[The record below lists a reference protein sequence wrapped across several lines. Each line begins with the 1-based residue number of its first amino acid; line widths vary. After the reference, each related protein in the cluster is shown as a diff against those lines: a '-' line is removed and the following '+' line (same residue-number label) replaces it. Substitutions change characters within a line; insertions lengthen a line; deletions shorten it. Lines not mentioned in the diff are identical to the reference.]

1 MDDTTPSGIRAILAN
16 KDNRLA
22 STEAKTRASLRYRDG
37 MALVLALVLLHGAV
51 RIGPTTPVC
60 SAGVPCSKP
69 AVHAVLTFSRGTSR
83 VRVTTD
89 ARGRYRV
96 RIAAGTWTVRANT
109 GMRLSPVR
117 IVVPRA
123 VTAVRNFAI
132 DTGIR

>member
-1 MDDTTPSGIRAILAN
+1 
-16 KDNRLA
+16 
-22 STEAKTRASLRYRDG
+22 
-37 MALVLALVLLHGAV
+37 MAFVIALVLLHGAV

-60 SAGVPCSKP
+60 RAGVPCSKP
-69 AVHAVLTFSRGTSR
+69 AAHVVLTFSRGTSR

-96 RIAAGTWTVRANT
+96 RIAAGTWTVRANA
-109 GMRLSPVR
+109 GMRIAPVR

-123 VTAVRNFAI
+123 ETAVRNFAI

>member
-1 MDDTTPSGIRAILAN
+1 M
-16 KDNRLA
+16 
-22 STEAKTRASLRYRDG
+22 
-37 MALVLALVLLHGAV
+37 
-51 RIGPTTPVC
+51 
-60 SAGVPCSKP
+60 
-69 AVHAVLTFSRGTSR
+69 
-83 VRVTTD
+83 TTD

-109 GMRLSPVR
+109 GMRLTPVR